1 MKLIDILNNNDPKY
15 SIGFRFL
22 SDNSM
27 HIYTEEAGRE
37 DILCVVSPTVIADLD
52 KQYERGSFE
61 WGCALDLTDVYQ
73 DINNDIWYVFDRSE
87 FVGQPAESDD
97 WI

>member
-22 SDNSM
+22 SDNTM
-27 HIYTEEAGRE
+27 HIYAE
-37 DILCVVSPTVIADLD
+37 DFLCVVPSNVIADLD

-61 WGCALDLTDVYQ
+61 WGCALDLRDAYQ
-73 DINNDIWYVFDRSE
+73 DINDIWYVLDKSE
-87 FVGQPAESDD
+87 FEDLPDEPDDSDD